1 MLAFPTFL
9 MDTFLIDEWNSNQ
22 YINAIDSLLLKV
34 FKKISPYLLS
44 LLQGVPVFRNF
55 SIRGPAILWFI
66 SDTYFVNCHFVF
78 FQWLQMKLIFGF
90 STSSYLCLNC
100 LATFHRIEL
109 ILQQHKKAWFAYFVQ
124 TSSFL
129 LSTSKSELLGPR

>member
-1 MLAFPTFL
+1 MLPFPTFL

-55 SIRGPAILWFI
+55 SIRGPTILWFI
-66 SDTYFVNCHFVF
+66 SDTNFVNRHFVF
-78 FQWLQMKLIFGF
+78 CQWLQMKLIFCF
-90 STSSYLCLNC
+90 LTSSYVCLNC